1 MTIAHTG
8 IKVPAAKYAD
18 VVAWYEAALT
28 PLGYK
33 KTIVLENGNVVG
45 FSDNATGAADWWVVS
60 SAACPE
66 GVVPLEGPYVPNHTC
81 FLAKGEFFFFFFYF
95 LAVAS
100 YRGFFSNQFLLLSTI
115 FPCELRCRL
124 DTERISTNRTCG

>member
-81 FLAKGEFFFFFFYF
+81 FLAKGEFFFFIFLRWSLTEVSSQTSFFCSRLSF
-95 LAVAS
+95 HVNFAVAWIP
-100 YRGFFSNQFLLLSTI
+100 RG
-115 FPCELRCRL
+115 
-124 DTERISTNRTCG
+124 